1 MDVISAL
8 ESAQGGTA
16 IEPLP
21 PALPGPVRAGLVVV
35 DTLVLAQW
43 VTTVQ

>member
-8 ESAQGGTA
+8 ESAQGGTE

-21 PALPGPVRAGLVVV
+21 PALQGPVKAGLMVV
-35 DTLVLAQW
+35 DTLVWAQW
-43 VTTVQ
+43 VTSVQ

>member
-8 ESAQGGTA
+8 ESAQGGNE
-16 IEPLP
+16 IELLP
-21 PALPGPVRAGLVVV
+21 PALRGLEKAGLVVV